1 MNRKMKCTENECL
14 PNFKFKFK
22 FLENFKETPHT
33 QRTRKS
39 FEKKK
44 QIGRKFKKKFTARR
58 VNSTLNFTRKTDIA
72 GIAKNRYRASRDIGF
87 SREI

>member
-44 QIGRKFKKKFTARR
+44 NWQKIQEKIHCKR

>member
-39 FEKKK
+39 FKKK
-44 QIGRKFKKKFTARR
+44 TNWQKIQEKIHCKTSEFHVKFH
-58 VNSTLNFTRKTDIA
+58 
-72 GIAKNRYRASRDIGF
+72 AKNRYRRNREKPI
-87 SREI
+87 SRESRYRFFA

>member
-39 FEKKK
+39 FEKKTNWQK
-44 QIGRKFKKKFTARR
+44 IQEKIHCKT
-58 VNSTLNFTRKTDIA
+58 SEITLNFTRKTDIA